1 MDIHFFNEDVDL
13 PELNYNQ
20 ITIWLKEVI
29 ESYLKSC
36 GSISVIFCND
46 DYILNINKQFLDHDY
61 YTDIITFNYSSPKV
75 ISGDLFISLDTVRSN
90 SDIYHTEYFHELC
103 RVIVHGV
110 LHLLGQDDKTDEQ
123 SREMR
128 KNEDLWLEKLN
139 ANKFN

>member
-13 PELNYNQ
+13 PQLNYNQ
-20 ITIWLKEVI
+20 ISVWLKEVI

-75 ISGDLFISLDTVRSN
+75 ISGDLFISLDTVKSN
-90 SDIYHTEYFHELC
+90 SEIYHTEFLHELC
-103 RVIVHGV
+103 RVIVHGI
-110 LHLLGQDDKTDEQ
+110 LHLLGQDDKTDVQ
-123 SREMR
+123 SNEMR
-128 KNEDLWLEKLN
+128 KNEDFWLDKLN
-139 ANKFN
+139 AYKFN